1 MNSSE
6 KEVSL
11 EISRGKKNSPSI
23 FFFKGIFL
31 VLVRKLDP
39 LRSGSFQS
47 SGIWCYGIL
56 ASPYLEPLKKQ
67 PSVKEGTSLGQKAY
81 GHLVRLSLGLTSH

>member
-6 KEVSL
+6 KDVSL
-11 EISRGKKNSPSI
+11 KLSRKKINSPSI
-23 FFFKGIFL
+23 FFKGIFL
-31 VLVRKLDP
+31 VLVRKLDS

-56 ASPYLEPLKKQ
+56 ASPHLEPLKKRA
-67 PSVKEGTSLGQKAY
+67 S
-81 GHLVRLSLGLTSH
+81 HL

>member
-11 EISRGKKNSPSI
+11 ELSRKKKKFPLH
-23 FFFKGIFL
+23 FFKGIFL
-31 VLVRKLDP
+31 VLVRKLDS
-39 LRSGSFQS
+39 LRNGSFQS

-67 PSVKEGTSLGQKAY
+67 PSVKEGTSLARR
-81 GHLVRLSLGLTSH
+81 HTDT